1 MVTYGL
7 HMLHFYNIL
16 SFLTVLIAENAM
28 IFEAFYNNESIFFIH
43 LLSFSGLFMHGCE
56 IFKLEIRMSRLLNS
70 KFMAKSLAL
79 AVTAVMVSTAHAGKA
94 EQEQIQQL
102 RKEVDALKSLIQQQH
117 QVQQQQQTQIEQV
130 KAQPVQIAAVAVK
143 AESPLTG
150 FKTKAGANVN
160 VYGFVRGDANY
171 IIEGADNDFN
181 SVHTSKGEAEDKL
194 RATAKTT
201 RIGLDFSTPV
211 ESGKVGG
218 KVEVDFAS
226 AAENLRIRHAYLTY
240 NDWLF
245 GQTTS
250 NFLSNHA
257 PEMIDFNT
265 NAGGGITR
273 VPLVRYGV
281 KLAPA
286 TQLFISAEK
295 GNSTATAFK
304 RTVTDIRNNTGA
316 VIGTKITD
324 EDVSSGVKYNLPVL
338 TAKLT
343 QGFAEGKGSASARA
357 LVEHY
362 KSETSDDDKMGWGV
376 AAGVNYQVSA
386 PLKISA
392 DASHVVGNSN
402 YLYGSNSAFYLNT
415 TNGDIEQNEF
425 NAVQVGATYKFSPNF
440 RSSLAYGA
448 IFADD
453 DTDYAKLYTAANEKV
468 QQAWIN
474 FIYTPVAPIDLGVE
488 YINGKRDT
496 FAGQSY
502 KDNRVGLM
510 AKYSF

>member
-1 MVTYGL
+1 MLTYGL

-150 FKTKAGANVN
+150 FKSKAGANVN
-160 VYGFVRGDANY
+160 LYGFVRGDANY

-265 NAGGGITR
+265 NLGGGTAR
-273 VPLVRYGV
+273 VPQVRYGF

-286 TQLFISAEK
+286 TQLFVSAEE
-295 GNSTATAFK
+295 A
-304 RTVTDIRNNTGA
+304 D
-316 VIGTKITD
+316 
-324 EDVSSGVKYNLPVL
+324 SSGVVAGTTKYSLPNL

-357 LVEHY
+357 LIENY
-362 KSETSDDDKMGWGV
+362 KSTVADDNETGWGV

-386 PLKISA
+386 PLKVSA
-392 DASHVVGNSN
+392 DISHVVGNSN
-402 YLYGSNSAFYLNT
+402 YLYGANSAYAVNT
-415 TNGDIEQNEF
+415 TNNSIEQNEF

-440 RSSLAYGA
+440 RSTLAYGA

-453 DTDYAKLYTAANEKV
+453 GTDYAKAAKISTSSNINANEKV
-468 QQAWIN
+468 QQAWVN